1 MNFIGVMMSYFAK
14 LMTSELTIGTS
25 WNSRNPI
32 AHGVMNMTPQR
43 ALRA

>member
-14 LMTSELTIGTS
+14 LMSSELTIGRS

-32 AHGVMNMTPQR
+32 THGAMKKTPHEAFR
-43 ALRA
+43 V